1 MMRGKEGG
9 GAMNFYAGVDL
20 GKRKS
25 HIKIINQSREVIEDL
40 KIDNDPENFKRIFR
54 KYRGEINVACEA
66 TSNAFWVF
74 DTLEPLVRSI
84 KVGDTKKIRWIA
96 EARIKTDRIDAGI
109 LAELLRVDLFPAIAI
124 PPRRI
129 RELRELARGLV
140 RMRRLSV
147 RLRNQ
152 VHAILGRHGVKYERK
167 EAARGRLAQTV
178 AGAAVG
184 TAPRVAADSVLRI
197 EEAGAREAKHLE
209 AELRKELK
217 AEPGLQR
224 QVELLQSIPGVGV
237 FSAALFVTEL
247 WDVSRFVD
255 ERHLA
260 SYIGFVPSTYQT
272 GETCYSGRMTKQG
285 NSLLR
290 WILVQDA
297 WRAVATHWFF
307 GKLYERYRSRLG
319 KSRALIPVARALLKT
334 VFRVWTEGKPYEEL
348 YGEKNLVG

>member
-1 MMRGKEGG
+1 
-9 GAMNFYAGVDL
+9 MNFYAGVDL

-25 HIKIINQSREVIEDL
+25 HVKVINQAREVVEDL
-40 KIDNDPENFKRIFR
+40 KIDNDPDSFTRVFR
-54 KYRGEINVACEA
+54 KYRGRIDVACEA

-74 DTLEPLVRSI
+74 DTLEPLVRSV

-109 LAELLRVDLFPAIAI
+109 LAELLRADLFPSIAI

-152 VHAILGRHGVKYERK
+152 VHAILGRHGVKYQRK
-167 EAARGRLAQTV
+167 EAAGARLAQTV

-184 TAPRVAADSVLRI
+184 RAPKVAAEAVLRA
-197 EEAGAREAKHLE
+197 EQAGAREARHLE
-209 AELRKELK
+209 AELRKELR
-217 AEPGLQR
+217 AEPELQR
-224 QVELLQSIPGVGV
+224 QVGLLETIPGVGV

-247 WDVSRFVD
+247 WDVKRFGD

-272 GETCYSGRMTKQG
+272 GETCRNGRMTKQG

-307 GKLYERYRSRLG
+307 GKLYEHYRARLG
-319 KSRALIPVARALLKT
+319 KTRALIPVARALLKT
-334 VFRVWTEGKPYEEL
+334 IYRVWTEGKPYDEL